1 MTHKENKDST
11 HKTIKNRLMR
21 KIQKAIFSV
30 IAILLFFI
38 GCRNGSVQN
47 LNNSMKNEPT
57 SFTDTNK
64 KTITHGEITVMSY
77 NVLKY
82 GNSCQAP
89 NGIMHAYLKTIIQNA
104 NPDILG
110 LVKVNA
116 FKLTA
121 ADQNATGP
129 VGFGDSILSS
139 ALNVAYPGRYAFC
152 PPTNIAGADN
162 MNLLFYDKNK
172 FGFFSE
178 ITLCSF
184 ETDFDLYKLYY
195 KKNLNPADTSFL
207 YIVLN
212 HTKSG
217 KESTKRD
224 QQMQTVEDNIK
235 KYFKRLPDLIDMGD
249 FNLKN
254 TEEPG
259 YKLLTAGDNPDFRFF
274 DPPFNPDS
282 KLKYPADW
290 TDNPDGFAKYLTT
303 STRKKDDNPN
313 TCGTGGGAKLWF
325 DHILISPS
333 IANGTGRFKY
343 ASNSYHTFGN
353 DGLRNGISVT
363 SENHHNTTVPPEV
376 SEALFQFSN
385 KYPVMLE
392 LSVK

>member
-1 MTHKENKDST
+1 MIGITKILFFFIGSFTLFIGCNSSSGKKENKA
-11 HKTIKNRLMR
+11 RE
-21 KIQKAIFSV
+21 
-30 IAILLFFI
+30 
-38 GCRNGSVQN
+38 
-47 LNNSMKNEPT
+47 NENIYSP
-57 SFTDTNK
+57 DTNINSTSPRDIK
-64 KTITHGEITVMSY
+64 VMSY

-82 GNSCQAP
+82 GDGCQAP
-89 NGIMHAYLKTIIQNA
+89 DATMHGYLKIIIKNA

-116 FKLTA
+116 FKLNT

-129 VGFGDSILSS
+129 VGFADTILSE
-139 ALNVAYPGRYAFC
+139 ALNGAYPGRYAFC
-152 PPTNIAGADN
+152 PPTNTAAGDN
-162 MNLLFYDKNK
+162 MNLLFYDKDK
-172 FGFFSE
+172 FGFSSE
-178 ITLCSF
+178 INLCSF

-195 KKNLNPADTSFL
+195 KKTLRAADTSFL

-217 KESTKRD
+217 KESDKRD
-224 QQMQTVEDNIK
+224 QQMATIEENLK
-235 KYFKRLPDLIDMGD
+235 KHFKRLPDIIDMGD
-249 FNLKN
+249 FNLRN

-259 YKLLTAGDNPDFRFF
+259 YKTLTAGDNADFRFL
-274 DPPFNPDS
+274 DPPFNPDNV
-282 KLKYPADW
+282 LKYPADW
-290 TDNPDGFAKYLTT
+290 TENPDAFAKYLTT

-353 DGLRNGISVT
+353 DGLRNGVSVT
-363 SENHHNTTVPPEV
+363 SENHPNSAVLTEV